1 MTGMSTDPLTLI
13 TTAEVAVRMGVR
25 SATVTRWHRDGIL
38 VAAAKLPGRTG
49 PLLFD
54 PRDVEQAAA
63 RRRRARAPRPG
74 GVSSERHP
82 TRSLETWVCPEC
94 GVDVIGPIDSLRAH
108 RRSAHWAA

>member
-1 MTGMSTDPLTLI
+1 MSTDPLTLI

-25 SATVTRWHRDGIL
+25 SATVTRWHRDGLL
-38 VAAAKLPGRTG
+38 VAAAQLPGRTG

-63 RRRRARAPRPG
+63 RRRRARTVSRPG

-94 GVDVIGPIDSLRAH
+94 RADVRGDLEVLREH
-108 RRSAHWAA
+108 RRSEHEAA